1 MLCFQQTNFLY
12 AARELKKGVVF
23 IILKKERMVFLI
35 HIIPYE
41 AHFQRQ
47 VVSLIL
53 YIQNRENHLHLTL
66 TDQPDFL
73 DIEGYYLKAHGGFW
87 IAEENG
93 KVIGTIGC
101 KRMNDS
107 GCVLK
112 KFFVHREFRGRKIG
126 LQLYNTFLAFCH
138 GQHLHQ
144 IVLDT
149 PSIATRSH
157 RFYRQAGFHEIT
169 KDQLPFPYSYPD
181 RQSLL
186 FLKEI

>member
-1 MLCFQQTNFLY
+1 
-12 AARELKKGVVF
+12 
-23 IILKKERMVFLI
+23 MVFLI

-47 VVSLIL
+47 AISLIL

-66 TDQPDFL
+66 TDQPDLL

-112 KFFVHREFRGRKIG
+112 KFFVHREF
-126 LQLYNTFLAFCH
+126 
-138 GQHLHQ
+138 Q